1 MALVFVYG
9 TLKAGF
15 RNQHWNGARLIGRYR
30 SRERYPLLVLGPPC
44 LPWLSEEPGR
54 GEFVIG
60 ELYEADAAQ
69 LAKMDELEEL
79 DKPDWYRRGEIAL
92 EPEGGGEALTALV
105 YFGSP
110 VRAARESVHAGPLVE
125 YTMDIERRFLPLR
138 EVQLDAEKDLG
149 RLEGESDYAGLRP
162 CSRPVEAG
170 SRLGS
175 CNGKCEDRPILR
187 RRSPP

>member
-30 SRERYPLLVLGPPC
+30 SLERYPLLVLGPTY
-44 LPWLSEEPGR
+44 LPWLSEEAGR

-92 EPEGGGEALTALV
+92 EPEAGGEALSGLV

-110 VRAARESVHAGPLVE
+110 VRAAREAVHAGPLVE
-125 YTMDIERRFLPLR
+125 YTMAIEQRFLPLR
-138 EVQLDAEKDLG
+138 AVQRDAAADAARIK
-149 RLEGESDYAGLRP
+149 P
-162 CSRPVEAG
+162 
-170 SRLGS
+170 
-175 CNGKCEDRPILR
+175 
-187 RRSPP
+187 

>member
-30 SRERYPLLVLGPPC
+30 SLQRYPLLVLGAAC
-44 LPWLSEEPGR
+44 LPWLSEEPGQ
-54 GEFVIG
+54 GEFVVG

-92 EPEGGGEALTALV
+92 EPEGGGEPLRALV

-110 VRAARESVHAGPLVE
+110 VRAARETVHAGPLVE
-125 YTMDIERRFLPLR
+125 YTMEIEQHFLPLR
-138 EVQLDAEKDLG
+138 AVQLDAAADAA
-149 RLEGESDYAGLRP
+149 RLKP
-162 CSRPVEAG
+162 
-170 SRLGS
+170 
-175 CNGKCEDRPILR
+175 
-187 RRSPP
+187 